1 MDKTFNVKANE
12 VNKWRINSR
21 TCAVCR
27 KAGMD
32 GYIPAPP
39 LSKVITFGNQ

>member
-1 MDKTFNVKANE
+1 MDKIFNIKADE
-12 VNKWRINSR
+12 VNKWRTDGR
-21 TCAVCR
+21 ACAVCR